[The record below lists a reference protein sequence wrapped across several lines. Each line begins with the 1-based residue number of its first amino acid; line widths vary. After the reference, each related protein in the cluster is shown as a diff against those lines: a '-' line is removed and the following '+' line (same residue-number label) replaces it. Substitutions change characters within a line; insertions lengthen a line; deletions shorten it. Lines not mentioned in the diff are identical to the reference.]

1 MLKINTVICIAFLVL
16 RLSKVFMIDGAIE
29 LSRSVHDFI
38 KHSGMYK
45 HLPRVLSLRQKATS
59 GN

>member
-1 MLKINTVICIAFLVL
+1 
-16 RLSKVFMIDGAIE
+16 MIDGAIE